1 MLKIV
6 FLSVVLSS
14 CGFTDNSSSSD
25 QPTDSNEEVV
35 LAESEIENGSS
46 ELEDDLFSKT
56 MEEAGGT
63 DQQDNP
69 TSLAADDSDLMAL
82 QEEVAPSILEVPEA
96 EIALAPTKSEPAQ
109 EIPFMVEETLPQI
122 KTEVEPAAYSE
133 SGQIKDYKVQR
144 GETLMQIAFKLYGD
158 TSKWK
163 EIKNMN
169 SDKISNNTSLQPG
182 TQLKYRAPASPFV
195 WNPSGTPYIIKSGE
209 TLGTISNTVYSTPSK
224 WKEIWE
230 NNKPLI
236 KNPNVIYAGFT
247 VYYNNGGMA
256 NFVQPK
262 AAQPTKDIFAREFAK
277 EAAKREGIVEEVL
290 VDEVISQKNSNPPPS
305 SQDSKTITDSQ
316 TLSANHEGQ
325 VDEAKQTLSATQ
337 RDQVA
342 TSVLKASIAP
352 KVKELDLVNNVSAP
366 YEQEMEP
373 DIDEEYQT
381 L

>member
-1 MLKIV
+1 
-6 FLSVVLSS
+6 
-14 CGFTDNSSSSD
+14 
-25 QPTDSNEEVV
+25 
-35 LAESEIENGSS
+35 
-46 ELEDDLFSKT
+46 
-56 MEEAGGT
+56 
-63 DQQDNP
+63 
-69 TSLAADDSDLMAL
+69 
-82 QEEVAPSILEVPEA
+82 
-96 EIALAPTKSEPAQ
+96 
-109 EIPFMVEETLPQI
+109 
-122 KTEVEPAAYSE
+122 
-133 SGQIKDYKVQR
+133 
-144 GETLMQIAFKLYGD
+144 
-158 TSKWK
+158 
-163 EIKNMN
+163 
-169 SDKISNNTSLQPG
+169 
-182 TQLKYRAPASPFV
+182 
-195 WNPSGTPYIIKSGE
+195 
-209 TLGTISNTVYSTPSK
+209 
-224 WKEIWE
+224 
-230 NNKPLI
+230 
-236 KNPNVIYAGFT
+236 
-247 VYYNNGGMA
+247 MA